1 MFMRQTIKQI
11 IFLCRDNK
19 FETFLSPK
27 VLFVHVEYHNKSSK
41 LYHLLAEVNIVI
53 NHCTSS
59 KLLCLK
65 CADLLQCLV
74 AFVRKT
80 ISNGR
85 QKMLHFKLSSINC
98 SPQQFCE
105 ATIAFAQ
112 KKQKVLF
119 NTLKILD
126 NQIFFFDSSWTKQIY
141 MQVEI
146 LEYFPFFGQNSLSPK

>member
-1 MFMRQTIKQI
+1 MKQI
-11 IFLCRDNK
+11 IVVCNDNK

-53 NHCTSS
+53 NHCTTS

-98 SPQQFCE
+98 SPWQFCK
-105 ATIAFAQ
+105 AAIAFTQ
-112 KKQKVLF
+112 KKEKVLYH
-119 NTLKILD
+119 KIKIMD
-126 NQIFFFDSSWTKQIY
+126 DGIFYIDSSWTKQISDK
-141 MQVEI
+141 I
-146 LEYFPFFGQNSLSPK
+146 H